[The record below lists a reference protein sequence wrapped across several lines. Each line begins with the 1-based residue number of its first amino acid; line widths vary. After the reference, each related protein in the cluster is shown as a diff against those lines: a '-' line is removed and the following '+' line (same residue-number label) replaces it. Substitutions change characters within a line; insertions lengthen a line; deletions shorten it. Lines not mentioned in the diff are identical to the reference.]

1 MTVYKTLRALFCA
14 IEWHKKVP
22 IKGLE
27 KGDGVPPPHKA
38 MAGQVGEE
46 GKNLSSKGLFP
57 LLKYRPLLGTEQTLK
72 ISLV

>member
-46 GKNLSSKGLFP
+46 GKNLS
-57 LLKYRPLLGTEQTLK
+57 
-72 ISLV
+72 